1 MKKIKLL
8 FFLLLTTFLVACGK
22 KDPLIGTWKGKE
34 GSVLV
39 LREDKTATT
48 DGGAGPIEGKWYIK
62 DGYIF
67 IDREEKADLMAK
79 IPNGDFNSITLEQDP
94 NSHDGKWRSEI
105 MTKVTDDNNK

>member
-1 MKKIKLL
+1 MFLQSLPSIDFRDIKR
-8 FFLLLTTFLVACGK
+8 T
-22 KDPLIGTWKGKE
+22 PH
-34 GSVLV
+34 
-39 LREDKTATT
+39 REDKTATT

-94 NSHDGKWRSEI
+94 NSHDGKWR
-105 MTKVTDDNNK
+105 